1 MRRLGRRGDTTNAVG
16 KKNSFVSEIDVVTL
30 KENRK
35 IKKNR

>member
-1 MRRLGRRGDTTNAVG
+1 MQLV

-35 IKKNR
+35 IKKKNR